1 MITYTCM
8 EQRHRRRP
16 PELKV
21 DFAGCPVEATM
32 GVLGH
37 KWALLVLRNIALYR
51 KQRFNDML
59 RITPGLTK
67 RVLSMRLKELERD
80 GLIEVVERG
89 QNFSKWGLTEKGND
103 ALPVLMSLVGFGSK
117 WHAEKVFSDKM
128 PRPLGD
134 VFDESYVRK
143 VLGNLT
149 AELPGSPRLQ
159 VNQPVARGRRIPTS

>member
-1 MITYTCM
+1 MYTCM
-8 EQRHRRRP
+8 EQRHVNRTRP

-21 DFAGCPVEATM
+21 DFAGCPVQATM

-51 KQRFNDML
+51 AVRFNDML

-67 RVLSMRLKELERD
+67 RVLSMRLRELKND

-89 QNFSKWGLTEKGND
+89 QNFSRWGLTEKGND
-103 ALPVLMSLVGFGSK
+103 ALPVLMSMVGFGSK
-117 WHAEKVFSDKM
+117 WYAEKVFSDKA
-128 PRPLGD
+128 PRPLKD
-134 VFDESYVRK
+134 VFDESYIRK

-149 AELPGSPRLQ
+149 AEPPVSPRLE
-159 VNQPVARGRRIPTS
+159 VNRSVIRR